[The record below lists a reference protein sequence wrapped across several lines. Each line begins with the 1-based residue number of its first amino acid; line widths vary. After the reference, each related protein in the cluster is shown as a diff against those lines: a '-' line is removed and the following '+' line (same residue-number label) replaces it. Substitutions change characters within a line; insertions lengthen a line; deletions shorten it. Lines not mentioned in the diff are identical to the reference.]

1 MPWGAL
7 ALLMMQYV
15 VIPCSQVA
23 NVGRMFV
30 FWAYF
35 ALRHARGSGKRG
47 ILFLSM
53 CPGVNAFC
61 QGVLR

>member
-1 MPWGAL
+1 MPSAL

-30 FWAYF
+30 FGHIERLQAMKAKEKF
-35 ALRHARGSGKRG
+35 
-47 ILFLSM
+47 
-53 CPGVNAFC
+53 
-61 QGVLR
+61 

>member
-1 MPWGAL
+1 MPSAL

-30 FWAYF
+30 FG
-35 ALRHARGSGKRG
+35 H
-47 ILFLSM
+47 ILLYVMLGEVANS
-53 CPGVNAFC
+53 AFC
-61 QGVLR
+61 F

>member
-1 MPWGAL
+1 MPWAL

-30 FWAYF
+30 FWSYF
-35 ALRHARGSGKRG
+35 ALRHARGSGNG
-47 ILFLSM
+47 
-53 CPGVNAFC
+53 AFC
-61 QGVLR
+61 FCRCVQV